1 MSDAQ
6 SSRPEQRLRI
16 GFVHRFDARN
26 IRSWSG
32 IFYFMSQALNA
43 HVGEVVYL
51 GPDNS
56 PGTRFIVDNVA
67 RFNRVWLRLTG
78 QSFATDHNRF
88 LSNRLGR
95 FFEKR
100 IQDSPCD
107 ILFAP
112 VGSVEIAHLR
122 TNLPIVYYSDLT
134 WAQIIE
140 YYPDYSSICAFG
152 QAEGERIEAAAI
164 HRAAAAV
171 YPSEWAVDSACNHYG
186 ASRETTLKVSFGA
199 NLNEPPTREA
209 AVNRSLNHRV
219 ELLLVGVDWIRKGG
233 NIALECLT
241 SLLESGVDAHLT
253 ILGCKPPAGVEHP
266 QMRVIPFLSKNDP
279 EQRKQITQLFLDAH
293 FMLLPTRAD
302 ATPIVISEASA
313 FGLPII
319 AADTG
324 GLRGSI
330 SDGLNG
336 YLVPFEEGGRAYADT
351 IIRVIA
357 DPARYMNLVQSC
369 RREYEQRLNWNA
381 WGRSMRSVFER
392 VLNLKI
398 EPPIAGQQIPADIAS
413 ESACTAQPTP
423 AELTEGLNVE
433 VLHP

>member
-1 MSDAQ
+1 MPNAQ
-6 SSRPEQRLRI
+6 SPRQQKRLRI

-32 IFYFMSQALNA
+32 IFYFMSQSLNA
-43 HVGEVVYL
+43 NVGEVVYL

-67 RFNRVWLRLTG
+67 RFNRVWRWLTG
-78 QSFATDHNRF
+78 KSFATDHNRL

-100 IQDSPCD
+100 IQESPCD

-112 VGSVEIAHLR
+112 VGSVEIASLR

-134 WAQIIE
+134 WAQIVE

-164 HRAAAAV
+164 TRAAASV

-186 ASRETTLKVSFGA
+186 ASRETTYKVSFGA
-199 NLNEPPTREA
+199 NLNEPPSRA
-209 AVNRSLNHRV
+209 DALNRSLGDQI

-233 NIALECLT
+233 GIALECLT

-253 ILGCKPPAGVEHP
+253 ILGCRPPLGVEHP
-266 QMRVIPFLSKNDP
+266 KMTVIPFLSKHDP
-279 EQRKQITQLFLDAH
+279 EQRRQITQLFLNAH

-302 ATPIVISEASA
+302 ATPIVISEASS
-313 FGLPII
+313 FGLPLL
-319 AADTG
+319 ATDTG

-330 SDGLNG
+330 TEGING
-336 YLVPFEEGGRAYADT
+336 FLLPFDARGRAYADT
-351 IIRVIA
+351 ILSVIG
-357 DPARYMNLVQSC
+357 DPACYNKLVVSS
-369 RREYEQRLNWNA
+369 RDEFETRLNWDA

-392 VLNLKI
+392 VLGITITPPDPGQKFNISASGNPHEEAAAEI
-398 EPPIAGQQIPADIAS
+398 E
-413 ESACTAQPTP
+413 TAETMK
-423 AELTEGLNVE
+423 VE
-433 VLHP
+433 ALHP